1 VTRCGDV
8 IPATRDTRA
17 AAFAAAFSDSD
28 DGTTKKPDGLTFA
41 LSCNDFG
48 RLEGERIGDAASGV
62 VWSARAARPPRR
74 VLPCSEPAEEPAC
87 SERVRVRIRYAH
99 RWR

>member
-1 VTRCGDV
+1 MTRCGDV

-17 AAFAAAFSDSD
+17 AAFAAAVFDSD

-41 LSCNDFG
+41 LSRKDFG

-62 VWSARAARPPRR
+62 VWSA
-74 VLPCSEPAEEPAC
+74 CPAK
-87 SERVRVRIRYAH
+87 S
-99 RWR
+99 